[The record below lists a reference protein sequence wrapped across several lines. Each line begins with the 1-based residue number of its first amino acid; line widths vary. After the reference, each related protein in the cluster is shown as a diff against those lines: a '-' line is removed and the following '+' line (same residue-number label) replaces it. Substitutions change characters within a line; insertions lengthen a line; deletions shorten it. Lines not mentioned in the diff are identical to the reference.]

1 MKKILEKYSACEMFS
16 LSTGYNNEGITAEDA
31 QKALKI
37 LHESNR
43 KYLKKMYEKNREQ
56 YQLLEFDVLYQE
68 VKEGCLQLKS
78 KMEASEKEDKEDA
91 FSYETICDYVGMSTK
106 YSRPNELFWHF
117 YDMIGREL
125 LEEQFLKE
133 KMEQCCKKNP
143 YYILEE
149 KVYLPLKPWAVGYEY
164 SFITHCTEGGLS
176 NTIYFKLN
184 KETKAWLMQFKNDF
198 EIKGELDDLAFYKGG
213 EIVFSSCTHERF
225 HLDIE
230 KLSRYR
236 KEN

>member
-1 MKKILEKYSACEMFS
+1 MKGTINMKKILEKYSACEMFS

-68 VKEGCLQLKS
+68 VKEDCLQLKS

-125 LEEQFLKE
+125 LEEQFLE
-133 KMEQCCKKNP
+133 
-143 YYILEE
+143 
-149 KVYLPLKPWAVGYEY
+149 
-164 SFITHCTEGGLS
+164 
-176 NTIYFKLN
+176 
-184 KETKAWLMQFKNDF
+184 
-198 EIKGELDDLAFYKGG
+198 
-213 EIVFSSCTHERF
+213 
-225 HLDIE
+225 
-230 KLSRYR
+230 
-236 KEN
+236 